1 MLQHLLLVF
10 LLSILD
16 PRAAHFQSCH
26 CLRLMIYYPCVHSFG
41 PYFIIFPKHGNMSV
55 GLHFLAL
62 VECFLTAL
70 GNTKM
75 EHCQLALD
83 LVEAQKITPSRLS

>member
-1 MLQHLLLVF
+1 
-10 LLSILD
+10 
-16 PRAAHFQSCH
+16 
-26 CLRLMIYYPCVHSFG
+26 MIYYPCVHSFG
-41 PYFIIFPKHGNMSV
+41 PNFIIFHKHGNIPV

-70 GNTKM
+70 GSTKVKYI
-75 EHCQLALD
+75 QLALD